1 MPQESL
7 RYGMGKLPDKG
18 IYALF
23 IRCKGEKTIKIGALG
38 RIFFPSG
45 YYVYIGSAQRNLQHR
60 IERHLREVKKLHW
73 HIDYL
78 LRHTDIV
85 GFQAV
90 SLTKKY
96 EELIALELSK
106 KYVFIPNFGSSDSF
120 APSHLFYSKNSDIFA
135 EVEKILNKIYFCA
148 ED

>member
-7 RYGMGKLPDKG
+7 RYGMEKLPDKG

-38 RIFFPSG
+38 NIFFPAG
-45 YYVYIGSAQRNLQHR
+45 YYVYIGSAQRNLQRR
-60 IERHLREVKKLHW
+60 IGRHLRKMKKLHW

-78 LRHTDIV
+78 LRYTDIV
-85 GFQAV
+85 GFHAV
-90 SLTKKY
+90 SLPKEY
-96 EELIALELSK
+96 EELISLELSK
-106 KYVFIPNFGSSDSF
+106 KYGFILNFGSSDSS
-120 APSHLFYSKNSDIFA
+120 APSHLFYSKNPEIFA